1 MSATLTVALPCAEA
15 PAAPAGRLPR
25 IVRLLALAHH
35 IERRVRSGELDDFA
49 AAARAYGLTRARVTQ
64 IVNLTLLAPAIQE
77 EILAMGPVTVGRD
90 RITEK
95 ALRAVVAEPEWERQ
109 TTIWN
114 SLDRR
119 AGPRVTGGCSCPFES
134 RDTTSACS
142 RITTGIDCPH

>member
-77 EILAMGPVTVGRD
+77 EILGMEPVAHGRD
-90 RITEK
+90 RISERG
-95 ALRAVVAEPEWERQ
+95 LRNVVAEPLWGRQLEDWEARLAR
-109 TTIWN
+109 
-114 SLDRR
+114 SGRR
-119 AGPRVTGGCSCPFES
+119 ADDSY
-134 RDTTSACS
+134 A
-142 RITTGIDCPH
+142 

>member
-1 MSATLTVALPCAEA
+1 LSATLTVALPCAEA

-77 EILAMGPVTVGRD
+77 EILGMEPVAHGRD
-90 RITEK
+90 RISERG
-95 ALRAVVAEPEWERQ
+95 LRNVVAEPLWGRQLEDWEARLAR
-109 TTIWN
+109 
-114 SLDRR
+114 SGRR
-119 AGPRVTGGCSCPFES
+119 ADDSY
-134 RDTTSACS
+134 A
-142 RITTGIDCPH
+142 